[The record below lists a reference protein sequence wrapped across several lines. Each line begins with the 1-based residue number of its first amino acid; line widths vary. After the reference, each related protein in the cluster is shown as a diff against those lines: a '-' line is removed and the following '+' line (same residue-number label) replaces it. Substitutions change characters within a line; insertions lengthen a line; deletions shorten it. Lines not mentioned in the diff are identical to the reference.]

1 MQENV
6 QSQGPSLGVQDL
18 LLMYQIIQV
27 VSQRGAIRADEM
39 ANVGG
44 LHDRLKTFLEASG
57 VVKSPMSPP
66 TDNQIQPESTPS
78 VEDQVSKEKSNV
90 KTRRKTQ

>member
-18 LLMYQIIQV
+18 LLMFQIIQV

-44 LHDRLKTFLEASG
+44 LHDRLRAFLEASG
-57 VVKSPMSPP
+57 AIKAPME
-66 TDNQIQPESTPS
+66 NQGQSTSQPMA
-78 VEDQVSKEKSNV
+78 EDQEPKEKSNA
-90 KTRRKTQ
+90 KTRRKT

>member
-1 MQENV
+1 MQENA

-44 LHDRLKTFLEASG
+44 LHDRLKAFLEASG
-57 VVKSPMSPP
+57 VVKTQPI
-66 TDNQIQPESTPS
+66 DNQTQPESTPS
-78 VEDQVSKEKSNV
+78 VEDQISKEKSNV

>member
-18 LLMYQIIQV
+18 LLMFQIIQV

-44 LHDRLKTFLEASG
+44 LHDRLRAFLEASG
-57 VVKSPMSPP
+57 VIKSPTENQANPQPP
-66 TDNQIQPESTPS
+66 AD
-78 VEDQVSKEKSNV
+78 DQAPKEKSNV

>member
-18 LLMYQIIQV
+18 LLMFQIIQV

-44 LHDRLKTFLEASG
+44 LHDRLRAFLEASG
-57 VVKSPMSPP
+57 VIKSPTENQANPQP
-66 TDNQIQPESTPS
+66 TAD
-78 VEDQVSKEKSNV
+78 DQAPKEKSNV

>member
-18 LLMYQIIQV
+18 LLMFQIIQV

-44 LHDRLKTFLEASG
+44 LHDRLRAFLEASG
-57 VVKSPMSPP
+57 VIKASTENQP
-66 TDNQIQPESTPS
+66 TPQTSND
-78 VEDQVSKEKSNV
+78 DQAPKEKSNV

>member
-6 QSQGPSLGVQDL
+6 QPQGPSLGVQDL

-44 LHDRLKTFLEASG
+44 LHDRLRAFLEASG
-57 VVKSPMSPP
+57 VVKSSVQPP
-66 TDNQIQPESTPS
+66 NENQAQPESSLT
-78 VEDQVSKEKSNV
+78 EDQAPKEKSNV

>member
-44 LHDRLKTFLEASG
+44 LHDRLRAFLEASG
-57 VVKSPMSPP
+57 VIKSSVQTAEEAPTQSNTMPP
-66 TDNQIQPESTPS
+66 
-78 VEDQVSKEKSNV
+78 VEDQVSKEKSNA
-90 KTRRKTQ
+90 KTRRKT